1 MEFVPVVAARL
12 ARLGQR
18 SALMAAALFLLP
30 TAIPANAQ
38 SDPRVITLQTGQST
52 VLSTPGLTRVAV
64 GNSAIAGVVP
74 VGTSEVVVNAK
85 DNGRTTVVIWEG
97 GQQIGYTVVVTD
109 YGLDDIAAMV
119 KASISDPNVHLVNFQ
134 HALIVRGT
142 VDSRSEYLAIQTLLN
157 RFEPMAKANHFTV
170 VDAVTQKHSY
180 ASIAREIA
188 TPGAQDVAVE
198 PDGSGNL
205 IVSGEVQ
212 TRVQAE
218 QVLQRAAALAG
229 ADFGANGKLID
240 RISVKQVSQIDIK
253 VYVLEIDQTG
263 MGELGL
269 RLQSALP
276 DGTKPGGFD
285 YGLPSYPVVD
295 NCGSCFNGKA
305 LNIGPWI
312 RTTLL
317 APTLDLIMQSGH
329 ARILSSPD
337 LVATNGTAASFLV
350 GGQIPYLFSTGL
362 GQVSVDFKN
371 YGVQLKVTP
380 TLMPNGDVQ
389 AVINPDISDLDYQDA
404 AQFNGF
410 YIPALKESTI
420 STSVIAQDGQS
431 IVMGGL
437 LRHLDT
443 RTIQK
448 IPILSNIPILGKLF
462 QSVQYQQGDTN
473 VVFVMTP
480 RVITTQ

>member
-1 MEFVPVVAARL
+1 MDFVPVVAARL

-30 TAIPANAQ
+30 TAMPASAQ
-38 SDPRVITLQTGQST
+38 SDSHVITMQTGQST

-85 DNGRTTVVIWEG
+85 DNGRTTVVVWEG
-97 GQQIGYTVVVTD
+97 GDAVSYTVVVSD
-109 YGLDDIAAMV
+109 FGLDDIAAMIR
-119 KASISDPNVHLVNFQ
+119 ASVSDPNIHFVNFQ
-134 HALIVRGT
+134 HALIVRGVVNT
-142 VDSRSEYLAIQTLLN
+142 RSEYLALKTLLA
-157 RFEPMAKANHFTV
+157 RFELMAKANKFTIV
-170 VDAVTQKHSY
+170 NAVTEKHSY
-180 ASIAREIA
+180 TAIAREIS
-188 TPGAQDVAVE
+188 TPGAQDIAVE

-205 IVSGEVQ
+205 IVSGQVD

-218 QVLQRAAALAG
+218 QVLQRAASLAG
-229 ADFGANGKLID
+229 ADFGASGKLID
-240 RISVKQVSQIDIK
+240 RLNVKSVSQIDIK
-253 VYVLEIDQTG
+253 VYVLEIDSTG

-269 RLQSALP
+269 RLQSAQT
-276 DGTKPGGFD
+276 DNTKPGGFD
-285 YGLPSYPVVD
+285 YGLPRFPITES
-295 NCGSCFNGKA
+295 CGSCLPGKA
-305 LNIGPWI
+305 LNAGPWI
-312 RTTLL
+312 RTTLV
-317 APTLDLIMQSGH
+317 APTIDLLMQTGH
-329 ARILSSPD
+329 ARVLSSPD

-350 GGQIPYLFSTGL
+350 GGQFPYLFSTGL

-380 TLMPNGDVQ
+380 TLLPNGDVQ
-389 AVINPDISDLDYQDA
+389 AVVNPDISDLDYENA
-404 AQFNGF
+404 AQYNGF
-410 YIPALKESTI
+410 LVPALKESTI

-431 IVMGGL
+431 IVLGGL
-437 LRHLDT
+437 LRHLDS

-448 IPILSNIPILGKLF
+448 IPLLSEIPVFGKLF
-462 QSVQYQQGDTN
+462 QSVAYQHGDTN